1 MINKKLNKKKVYS
14 CTYKMTYNSD
24 SVIKMYTDDDNIVIL
39 NNNDDLHYI
48 GFGLRNKCGT
58 IIIFYN
64 KGIKNYTHIIEN
76 LFNLYTRN
84 FYELINFRRFFI
96 KKHNL
101 VY

>member
-1 MINKKLNKKKVYS
+1 MINKKLNKKEVYS
-14 CTYKMTYNSD
+14 CTYRITYNSD
-24 SVIKMYTDDDNIVIL
+24 LVIKMYTDDDDIVIL

-76 LFNLYTRN
+76 LFNLYAISAYFKLN
-84 FYELINFRRFFI
+84 FSL
-96 KKHNL
+96 
-101 VY
+101 